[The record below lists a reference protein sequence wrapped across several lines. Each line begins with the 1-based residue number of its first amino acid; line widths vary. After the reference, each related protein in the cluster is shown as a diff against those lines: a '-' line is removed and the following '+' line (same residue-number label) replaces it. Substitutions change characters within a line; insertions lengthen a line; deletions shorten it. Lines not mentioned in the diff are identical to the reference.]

1 MEVEK
6 IKIRELTEDEDE
18 WIVEALGEGYTK
30 KQLAKIYGVSVPT
43 LNKFLRG
50 EKIRQKKQK

>member
-1 MEVEK
+1 METEK
-6 IKIRELTEDEDE
+6 KIIRELSDEEEE

-30 KQLAKIYGVSVPT
+30 KQLAKMYGVSVPT

-50 EKIRQKKQK
+50 ETIRQKKK